1 MGARH
6 TDADLFH
13 QWEEAED
20 RAEKW
25 EQTCREERRQHKAEI
40 ADLRAEFREEMAGLR
55 SEFMDRVNR
64 TETENRKLKAENQA
78 LKEDNERLKSI
89 INNDS
94 NNSSLPP
101 SSDQKPGKRKAN
113 EYNGRDRSGKKR
125 GGQPGHKGKALKK
138 ETAEA
143 LISSGQVKHEVID
156 LGEKSNAYITKYEI
170 DIETAVVVREY
181 RYHAEAA
188 EKKPRIPEKHH
199 SDVSY
204 GNGIKGMAAMLY
216 SVGVLSNE
224 RMLDFING
232 ITNNV
237 LRISAGGMY
246 KFIQQFAAR
255 IDPRIRQ
262 LKEDLLNAPVLCT
275 DATGISVNGTQ
286 QHIRNISTADSVVY
300 IGMDKKNLQ
309 NLKRTPLGRFMG
321 TLVHDH
327 ETALFH
333 FGTAHAECNVH
344 ILRYLTKNSEDT
356 GNKWSEAM
364 KKWLCDMNKARK
376 RRIADGQ
383 SFTEDELAA
392 MEEQYTTLL
401 RQGQAENEATKPKWA
416 KKEEASLLRRLEKY
430 RDSHLLFL
438 RRFDIPFDNNLSE
451 RDLRK
456 IKNRQKMSGGF
467 RDESGRDMFCSIL
480 SFIETCKRRS
490 LPVFQ
495 SICAALHD
503 DALFGW

>member
-1 MGARH
+1 MAAWH
-6 TDADLFH
+6 TDADLFR

-25 EQTCREERRQHKAEI
+25 EKTAKEERLQHKNEI
-40 ADLRAEFREEMAGLR
+40 ADMHADFRREMAEMRGELKGEIHR
-55 SEFMDRVNR
+55 LEGRVQEL
-64 TETENRKLKAENQA
+64 ETENQA

-101 SSDQKPGKRKAN
+101 SSDQKPGKKKAN
-113 EYNGRDRSGKKR
+113 EYNGRERSGKKR
-125 GGQPGHKGKALKK
+125 GGQIGHKGKALKK
-138 ETAEA
+138 EAAEA

-156 LGEKSNAYITKYEI
+156 IGEKSNTYITKYEI

-188 EKKPRIPEKHH
+188 EMKPRIPEGHH

-237 LRISAGGMY
+237 LHISAGGMY
-246 KFIQQFAAR
+246 KFVRQFATR

-262 LKEDLLNAPVLCT
+262 MEEDLLNAPVLCT

-286 QHIRNISTADSVVY
+286 QYIRNISTEDTAVY
-300 IGMDKKNLQ
+300 IGMDKKNLE
-309 NLKRTPLGRFMG
+309 NLKETPLSRFVG

-364 KKWLCDMNKARK
+364 KRWLSDMNKTRK
-376 RRIADGQ
+376 RRIAEGRP
-383 SFTEDELAA
+383 FTEDELAA
-392 MEEQYTTLL
+392 LEAQYTAIL
-401 RQGQAENEATKPKWA
+401 RQGQAENEATKPRWA
-416 KKEEASLLRRLEKY
+416 KKDEASLLRRLEKY

-438 RRFDIPFDNNLSE
+438 RRFDVPFDNNLSE

-456 IKNRQKMSGGF
+456 VKNRQKMSGGF
-467 RDESGRDMFCSIL
+467 RDESGRDVFCTIL
-480 SFIETCKRRS
+480 SFIETCKRRC

-495 SICAALHD
+495 SICAALNG
-503 DALFGW
+503 DALPGW

>member
-1 MGARH
+1 MAAWH

-25 EQTCREERRQHKAEI
+25 EQTCREERRQHKVEI
-40 ADLRAEFREEMAGLR
+40 ADIRAEFRQEMAGLR
-55 SEFMDRVNR
+55 SDLMDRVR
-64 TETENRKLKAENQA
+64 QVETENTALKAENKA

-101 SSDQKPGKRKAN
+101 SSDQKPGKKKAN
-113 EYNGRDRSGKKR
+113 EYNGRERSGKKR

-138 ETAEA
+138 EDAEA
-143 LISSGQVKHEVID
+143 LIAGGRVKHEVID
-156 LGEKSNAYITKYEI
+156 VGDKSTAYTTKYEI

-181 RYHAEAA
+181 RYHTEAE
-188 EKKPRIPEKHH
+188 EKKPRIPEKHR

-237 LRISAGGMY
+237 LNISAGGMY
-246 KFIQQFAAR
+246 KFVQQFAAR
-255 IDPRIRQ
+255 IEPRIDQ
-262 LKEDLLNAPVLCT
+262 LKESLLNVPVLCT
-275 DATGISVNGTQ
+275 DATGISVNGSQ
-286 QHIRNISTADSVVY
+286 QHIRNISTADTTVY
-300 IGMDKKNLQ
+300 IGMDKKNLK
-309 NLKRTPLGRFMG
+309 NLKKTLLGRFMG

-356 GNKWSEAM
+356 GNTWSEAM
-364 KKWLCDMNKARK
+364 KKWLSDMNKTRK

-383 SFTEDELAA
+383 PFTEDEFAA
-392 MEEQYTTLL
+392 LEAQYMSIL
-401 RQGQAENEATKPKWA
+401 RQGQTENEATRLKWA
-416 KKEEASLLRRLEKY
+416 KKDEASLLRRLEKY

-438 RRFDIPFDNNLSE
+438 RRFDIPFDNNMSE

-456 IKNRQKMSGGF
+456 VKNRQKMSGGF
-467 RDESGRDMFCSIL
+467 RDESGRDMFCTIL

-495 SICAALHD
+495 SICAALNGD
-503 DALFGW
+503 VLLGW

>member
-1 MGARH
+1 MAAWH
-6 TDADLFH
+6 TNSDLFH
-13 QWEEAED
+13 QWEEAEE

-25 EQTCREERRQHKAEI
+25 ERTARQERETHKQEVT
-40 ADLRAEFREEMAGLR
+40 DLRAEFRREMAEMRGELREEIHRLEDQIKGLK
-55 SEFMDRVNR
+55 V
-64 TETENRKLKAENQA
+64 ENQA

-94 NNSSLPP
+94 SNSSLPP

-113 EYNGRDRSGKKR
+113 EYNGRERSGRKR
-125 GGQPGHKGKALKK
+125 GGQPGHKGKTLKK

-156 LGEKSNAYITKYEI
+156 IGEKRNSYITKYEI
-170 DIETAVVVREY
+170 DIETAVIVREY
-181 RYHAEAA
+181 RYHAETA
-188 EKKPRIPEKHH
+188 EKKPCIPEKHH

-216 SVGVLSNE
+216 SVGVLSND
-224 RMLDFING
+224 RMQDFING
-232 ITNNV
+232 ITNNI
-237 LRISAGGMY
+237 LNISAGGMY
-246 KFIQQFAAR
+246 KFVQQFATR

-262 LKEDLLNAPVLCT
+262 LKEDILNVPVLCT

-286 QHIRNISTADSVVY
+286 EHIRNISTADSVIY

-309 NLKRTPLGRFMG
+309 NLKKTPLGRFMG

-356 GNKWSEAM
+356 GNKWSEVM
-364 KKWLCDMNKARK
+364 KKWLCDMNQARK
-376 RRIADGQ
+376 RKIADGQ
-383 SFTEDELAA
+383 PFTEDELTAL
-392 MEEQYTTLL
+392 EEQYTAIL
-401 RQGQAENEATKPKWA
+401 RQGQAENEATRPKWA
-416 KKEEASLLRRLEKY
+416 KRDEASLLRRLEKY

-438 RRFDIPFDNNLSE
+438 RRFDVPFDNNLSE

-456 IKNRQKMSGGF
+456 VKNRQKMSGGF

-495 SICAALHD
+495 SICAALNGD
-503 DALFGW
+503 SLLGW

>member
-1 MGARH
+1 MAGWH

-25 EQTCREERRQHKAEI
+25 EQTCREERQQHKSEI
-40 ADLRAEFREEMAGLR
+40 ADIRAEFRQEMAGLR
-55 SEFMDRVNR
+55 SELMDRVKQV
-64 TETENRKLKAENQA
+64 ETENTALKAENKA
-78 LKEDNERLKSI
+78 LREDNERLKSI
-89 INNDS
+89 INNNS

-101 SSDQKPGKRKAN
+101 SSDQKPGKKKAN
-113 EYNGRDRSGKKR
+113 EYNGRERSGKKR
-125 GGQPGHKGKALKK
+125 GGQPGHKGTALKK
-138 ETAEA
+138 EDAEA
-143 LISSGQVKHEVID
+143 LIAGGRVRHEVID
-156 LGEKSNAYITKYEI
+156 VGDKSTAYTTKYEI

-181 RYHAEAA
+181 RYHTEAE

-232 ITNNV
+232 ITNNI
-237 LRISAGGMY
+237 LNISAGGMY
-246 KFIQQFAAR
+246 KFVQQFAAR
-255 IDPRIRQ
+255 IEPRIDQ
-262 LKEDLLNAPVLCT
+262 LKDSLLNVPVLCT
-275 DATGISVNGTQ
+275 DATGISVNGSQ
-286 QHIRNISTADSVVY
+286 QHIRNISTADTTVY
-300 IGMDKKNLQ
+300 IGMDKKNLK
-309 NLKRTPLGRFMG
+309 NLKKTPLGRFMG

-344 ILRYLTKNSEDT
+344 VLRYLTKNSEDT
-356 GNKWSEAM
+356 GNTWSEAM
-364 KKWLCDMNKARK
+364 KQWLSDINKTRK
-376 RRIADGQ
+376 RRMTDGHP
-383 SFTEDELAA
+383 FTDDELAA
-392 MEEQYTTLL
+392 LEAQYMAII
-401 RQGQAENEATKPKWA
+401 RQGLVENEATRPRWA
-416 KKEEASLLRRLEKY
+416 KKDEASLLRRLEKY

-438 RRFDIPFDNNLSE
+438 RRFDVPFDNNMSE

-456 IKNRQKMSGGF
+456 VKNRQKMSGGF
-467 RDESGRDMFCSIL
+467 RDESGRDMFCTIL
-480 SFIETCKRRS
+480 SFIETCKRRG

-495 SICAALHD
+495 SICAALNGD
-503 DALFGW
+503 VLLGW

>member
-13 QWEEAED
+13 QWEEAEE

-40 ADLRAEFREEMAGLR
+40 ADLRAEFRQEMAEMR

-64 TETENRKLKAENQA
+64 METENRKLKTENQA

-101 SSDQKPGKRKAN
+101 SSDQKAGKKKAN
-113 EYNGRDRSGKKR
+113 EYNGRERSGKKR
-125 GGQPGHKGKALKK
+125 GGQPGHAGKTLKK
-138 ETAEA
+138 EDAEA
-143 LISSGQVKHEVID
+143 LIASGRVKHEVID
-156 LGEKSNAYITKYEI
+156 IGEKSGAYVTKYEI
-170 DIETAVVVREY
+170 DIETSVVVREY
-181 RYHAEAA
+181 RYHAEAKD
-188 EKKPRIPEKHH
+188 KKPKLSKEHH

-204 GNGIKGMAAMLY
+204 GTGIKGMAAMLY

-237 LRISAGGMY
+237 LRISAGGMF
-246 KFIQQFAAR
+246 KFVQQFAAR
-255 IDPRIRQ
+255 IDPRIRH

-275 DATGISVNGTQ
+275 DATGIYVNGTQ

-309 NLKRTPLGRFMG
+309 NLKRTPLGRFVG

-356 GNKWSEAM
+356 GNKWSEDM

-383 SFTEDELAA
+383 PFTKDELTTL
-392 MEEQYTTLL
+392 ESQYTAIL

-416 KKEEASLLRRLEKY
+416 KKDEASLLRRLEKY

-438 RRFDIPFDNNLSE
+438 RRFDVPFDNNLSE

-456 IKNRQKMSGGF
+456 VKNRQNN
-467 RDESGRDMFCSIL
+467 
-480 SFIETCKRRS
+480 
-490 LPVFQ
+490 
-495 SICAALHD
+495 
-503 DALFGW
+503 

>member
-1 MGARH
+1 MAAWH
-6 TDADLFH
+6 TNSDLFH

-113 EYNGRDRSGKKR
+113 EYNGRERSGRKR
-125 GGQPGHKGKALKK
+125 GGQPGHKGKTLKK
-138 ETAEA
+138 EAAEA

-156 LGEKSNAYITKYEI
+156 IGEKRNAYITKYEI

-181 RYHAEAA
+181 RYHTETA

-232 ITNNV
+232 LTNNV
-237 LRISAGGMY
+237 LNISAGGIY
-246 KFIQQFAAR
+246 KFVQQFARR
-255 IDPRIRQ
+255 INPRIRQ

-275 DATGISVNGTQ
+275 DATGISVNGKQ
-286 QHIRNISTADSVVY
+286 EHIRNISTADSAIY
-300 IGMDKKNLQ
+300 IEMDKKNLQ

-333 FGTAHAECNVH
+333 FGTGHAECNVH

-356 GNKWSEAM
+356 GNKWSEDM
-364 KKWLCDMNKARK
+364 KKWLCCMNKTRK
-376 RRIADGQ
+376 QRIADGRP
-383 SFTEDELAA
+383 FTDDELAA
-392 MEEQYTTLL
+392 LEEQYTAIL
-401 RQGQAENEATKPKWA
+401 RQGQTENETTKPKWA
-416 KKEEASLLRRLEKY
+416 KGDEASLLRRLEKY

-438 RRFDIPFDNNLSE
+438 RRFDVPFDNNMSE

-456 IKNRQKMSGGF
+456 VKNRQKMSGGF
-467 RDESGRDMFCSIL
+467 RDASGCDMFCTIL
-480 SFIETCKRRS
+480 SFIETCKRRG

-495 SICAALHD
+495 SICAELNG
-503 DALFGW
+503 DALLGW

>member
-1 MGARH
+1 MAGWH

-25 EQTCREERRQHKAEI
+25 EQTCREERQQHKSEI
-40 ADLRAEFREEMAGLR
+40 ADIRAEFRQEMAGLR
-55 SEFMDRVNR
+55 SELMDRVKQV
-64 TETENRKLKAENQA
+64 ETENTALKAENKA
-78 LKEDNERLKSI
+78 LREDNERLKSI
-89 INNDS
+89 INNNS

-101 SSDQKPGKRKAN
+101 SSDQKPGKKKAN
-113 EYNGRDRSGKKR
+113 EYNGRERSGKKR
-125 GGQPGHKGKALKK
+125 GGQPGHKGTALKK
-138 ETAEA
+138 EDAEA
-143 LISSGQVKHEVID
+143 LIAGGRVRHEVID
-156 LGEKSNAYITKYEI
+156 VGDKSTAYTTKYEI

-181 RYHAEAA
+181 RYHTEAE

-232 ITNNV
+232 ITNNI
-237 LRISAGGMY
+237 LNISAGGMY
-246 KFIQQFAAR
+246 KFVQQFAAR
-255 IDPRIRQ
+255 IEPRIDQ
-262 LKEDLLNAPVLCT
+262 LKESLLNEPVLCT
-275 DATGISVNGTQ
+275 DATGISVNGSQ
-286 QHIRNISTADSVVY
+286 QHIRNISTADTTVY
-300 IGMDKKNLQ
+300 IGMDKKNLK
-309 NLKRTPLGRFMG
+309 NLKKTPLGRFMG

-344 ILRYLTKNSEDT
+344 VLRYLTKNSEDT
-356 GNKWSEAM
+356 GNTWSEAM
-364 KKWLCDMNKARK
+364 KQWLSDINKTRK
-376 RRIADGQ
+376 RRMTDGHP
-383 SFTEDELAA
+383 FTDDELAA
-392 MEEQYTTLL
+392 LEAQYMAII
-401 RQGQAENEATKPKWA
+401 RQGLVENEATRPRWA
-416 KKEEASLLRRLEKY
+416 KKDEASLLRRLEKY

-438 RRFDIPFDNNLSE
+438 RRFDVPFDNNMSE

-456 IKNRQKMSGGF
+456 VKNRQKMSGGF
-467 RDESGRDMFCSIL
+467 RDESGRDMFCTIL
-480 SFIETCKRRS
+480 SFIETCKRRG

-495 SICAALHD
+495 SICAALNGD
-503 DALFGW
+503 VLLGW

>member
-1 MGARH
+1 
-6 TDADLFH
+6 
-13 QWEEAED
+13 
-20 RAEKW
+20 
-25 EQTCREERRQHKAEI
+25 
-40 ADLRAEFREEMAGLR
+40 MAGLR
-55 SEFMDRVNR
+55 CELLDHVKQVEM
-64 TETENRKLKAENQA
+64 ENAALKAENKA

-101 SSDQKPGKRKAN
+101 SSDQKPGNKKAN
-113 EYNGRDRSGKKR
+113 EYNGRERSGKKR
-125 GGQPGHKGKALKK
+125 GGQPGHKGTALKK
-138 ETAEA
+138 EDAEA
-143 LISSGQVKHEVID
+143 LIAGGRVKHEVID
-156 LGEKSNAYITKYEI
+156 VGDKRAAYTTKYEI
-170 DIETAVVVREY
+170 DIETAVIVREY
-181 RYHAEAA
+181 RYHTEVE
-188 EKKPRIPEKHH
+188 EKKPQIPEKHH

-237 LRISAGGMY
+237 LNISAGGMY
-246 KFIQQFAAR
+246 KFVQQFAAR

-262 LKEDLLNAPVLCT
+262 LKEGLLNAPVLCT
-275 DATGISVNGTQ
+275 DATVISVNGVQ
-286 QHIRNISTADSVVY
+286 QYIRNISTADTAVY
-300 IGMDKKNLQ
+300 IGMEKKNL
-309 NLKRTPLGRFMG
+309 NVLKKTPLGRFMG

-333 FGTAHAECNVH
+333 FGTANAECNVH

-356 GNKWSEAM
+356 GNTWSEVM
-364 KKWLCDMNKARK
+364 KKWLSDMNKTRK

-383 SFTEDELAA
+383 PFTKAELAA
-392 MEEQYTTLL
+392 LEAQYMDILQ
-401 RQGQAENEATKPKWA
+401 QGRAENEATKPKWA
-416 KKEEASLLRRLEKY
+416 KTDEASLLRRLEKY

-438 RRFDIPFDNNLSE
+438 RRFDVPFDNNMSE

-456 IKNRQKMSGGF
+456 VKNRQKMSGGF
-467 RDESGRDMFCSIL
+467 RDESGRDMFCTIL

-490 LPVFQ
+490 LPVFR
-495 SICAALHD
+495 SICAALNG
-503 DALFGW
+503 DALLGG

>member
-1 MGARH
+1 MAGWH
-6 TDADLFH
+6 TNADLFH

-25 EQTCREERRQHKAEI
+25 EKTAKEERQRHKDEIADMRADFRREMAEMRGELKAEI
-40 ADLRAEFREEMAGLR
+40 HRLE
-55 SEFMDRVNR
+55 DRVEEL
-64 TETENRKLKAENQA
+64 ETENKA

-89 INNDS
+89 INNNS

-101 SSDQKPGKRKAN
+101 SSDQKPGKKKAN
-113 EYNGRDRSGKKR
+113 EYNGRERSGKKR

-138 ETAEA
+138 EDVEA
-143 LISSGQVKHEVID
+143 LIASGRVRHEVID
-156 LGEKSNAYITKYEI
+156 VGDRSTAYTTKYEI

-181 RYHAEAA
+181 RYHTEAE

-224 RMLDFING
+224 RMQDFING

-237 LRISAGGMY
+237 LNISVGGMY
-246 KFIQQFAAR
+246 KFVQQFAAR
-255 IDPRIRQ
+255 IDPRIEQ
-262 LKEDLLNAPVLCT
+262 LQESLLNAPVLCT
-275 DATGISVNGTQ
+275 DATGISVNGAQ
-286 QHIRNISTADSVVY
+286 QYIRNISTADAAVY
-300 IGMDKKNLQ
+300 IGMDKKDLK
-309 NLKRTPLGRFMG
+309 NLKKTPLGRFMG

-344 ILRYLTKNSEDT
+344 ILRYLTKNSEST
-356 GNKWSEAM
+356 GNTWSEAM
-364 KKWLCDMNKARK
+364 KKWLSDMNKTRK
-376 RRIADGQ
+376 RRLADEQ
-383 SFTEDELAA
+383 PFTDDELAVLEA
-392 MEEQYTTLL
+392 QYTAII
-401 RQGQAENEATKPKWA
+401 RQGQAENEATKPQWA
-416 KKEEASLLRRLEKY
+416 KTDEASLLRRLEKY

-438 RRFDIPFDNNLSE
+438 RRFDIPFDNNMSE

-456 IKNRQKMSGGF
+456 VKNRQKMSGGF
-467 RDESGRDMFCSIL
+467 RDESGRDMFCTIL

-495 SICAALHD
+495 SICAALNGD
-503 DALFGW
+503 VLLGW

>member
-1 MGARH
+1 MAGWH
-6 TDADLFH
+6 TDANLFH
-13 QWEEAED
+13 QWEEAEN

-25 EQTCREERRQHKAEI
+25 EERCREERRQHKSEI
-40 ADLRAEFREEMAGLR
+40 ADMRAEFRQEMAGLR
-55 SEFMDRVNR
+55 SELMDRVNR
-64 TETENRKLKAENQA
+64 IEMENRALKAENKA

-101 SSDQKPGKRKAN
+101 SSDQKPGKKKAN
-113 EYNGRDRSGKKR
+113 EYNGRKRSGKKR

-138 ETAEA
+138 EDAEA
-143 LISSGQVKHEVID
+143 LISSGRVKHEVID
-156 LGEKSNAYITKYEI
+156 IGKKSTAYITKYEI
-170 DIETAVVVREY
+170 DIETTVVVREY
-181 RYHAEAA
+181 RYHAEAS
-188 EKKPRIPEKHH
+188 EKKARIPEKHH

-237 LRISAGGMY
+237 LNISAGGMY
-246 KFIQQFAAR
+246 KFVQQFAAR

-262 LKEDLLNAPVLCT
+262 LEEDLLNAPVLCT
-275 DATGISVNGTQ
+275 DATGIAVNGKQ
-286 QHIRNISTADSVVY
+286 QYIRNISTADTAVY
-300 IGMDKKNLQ
+300 IGMEKKNLK
-309 NLKRTPLGRFMG
+309 NLKRTLLDRFMG

-356 GNKWSEAM
+356 GNKWSDAM
-364 KKWLCDMNKARK
+364 KKWMSDMNKARK
-376 RRIADGQ
+376 RRITDGQ
-383 SFTEDELAA
+383 PFTE
-392 MEEQYTTLL
+392 EEITALGAQYMAIL
-401 RQGQAENEATKPKWA
+401 RQGWAENEATKPKWA
-416 KKEEASLLRRLEKY
+416 KKGEASLLRRLEKY

-438 RRFDIPFDNNLSE
+438 QRFDVPFDNNMSE

-456 IKNRQKMSGGF
+456 VKNRQKMSGGF
-467 RDESGRDMFCSIL
+467 RDESGRDMFCTIL

-495 SICAALHD
+495 SICRVFNG
-503 DALFGW
+503 DALLGW